1 LKQELQTIT
10 AKNVSLE
17 SHIQEFEE
25 KLLEYELMVER
36 IDQKPSTGKSFQEKN
51 YDLPRDTSEKMKAPP
66 SSAKVQ

>member
-1 LKQELQTIT
+1 LKQEVQTIT

-36 IDQKPSTGKSFQEKN
+36 IDQKPSTGKSF
-51 YDLPRDTSEKMKAPP
+51 
-66 SSAKVQ
+66 